1 MKFSHTLK
9 TAASPAQIWA
19 IWTDVEHW
27 SQWDTE
33 LKDARL
39 EGAFGLGAVGK
50 LTPKTGQ
57 VASFEISQFTLGES
71 YTFTLQLPLCKLNVY
86 RYLHS
91 RWHSLS
97 LGESND
103 TSFTHEVSFQGLL
116 SPVFGLLLG
125 RQFQTVLP
133 SVMEN
138 IKQIA
143 ETKGK

>member
-9 TAASPAQIWA
+9 TSASPAQIWA

-33 LKDARL
+33 LKDSRL
-39 EGAFGLGAVGK
+39 EGSFGLGAVGK

-57 VASFEISQFTLGES
+57 VARFEISQFTLGES
-71 YTFTLQLPLCKLNVY
+71 YTFTVQLPLCKLNVY
-86 RYLHS
+86 RYLHN
-91 RWHSLS
+91 R
-97 LGESND
+97 SND
-103 TSFTHEVSFQGLL
+103 TYFTHEVSFQGLL
-116 SPVFGLLLG
+116 SFVFGLLLG

>member
-9 TAASPAQIWA
+9 TAASPTQIWT
-19 IWTDVEHW
+19 IWTDVENW

-39 EGAFGLGAVGK
+39 EGLFRLGAIGK

-57 VASFEISQFTLGES
+57 VARFEISQFTLEES
-71 YTFTLQLPLCKLNVY
+71 YTFTVQLPLCKLNVY

-91 RWHSLS
+91 R
-97 LGESND
+97 SND
-103 TSFTHEVSFQGLL
+103 TYFTHEVSFQGLL
-116 SPVFGLLLG
+116 APLFGLLLG

-143 ETKGK
+143 ETTGSYEK

>member
-9 TAASPAQIWA
+9 TTASPAQIWT

-33 LKDARL
+33 LKDVRL
-39 EGAFGLGAVGK
+39 EGLFGLGAVGK

-57 VASFEISQFTLGES
+57 VARFEISQFTLGES
-71 YTFTLQLPLCKLNVY
+71 YTFTVQLPLCKLNVY
-86 RYLHS
+86 RYLHA
-91 RWHSLS
+91 R
-97 LGESND
+97 SND

-116 SPVFGLLLG
+116 APVFGLLLG

-143 ETKGK
+143 ETTDSYEK